1 LNVPGW
7 LNRLIA
13 TPVETTQDADEAVS
27 AVSPGDDLLAA
38 RLRGTARPVPIER
51 GEIVDFPLKAVPQE
65 FPFRAGGALPVRGP
79 RHART
84 GGPGAPAPAAA
95 PAPPEPTDPP
105 TVPATRPVI
114 RKDHTMG
121 NVDVIL
127 KDAMQIDGAIGVA
140 LVDYESGMTLGQNG
154 GTVINLEVAA
164 AGNTDVV
171 RAKLRTL
178 DELGLQETI
187 HDILI
192 TLDTQYHLI
201 RMLTAA
207 DARGLFLYLVLDKS
221 QADLDKARHQL
232 ATLERR
238 LEL

>member
-1 LNVPGW
+1 MSAGAVDLRGGPDVLNVPGW
-7 LNRLIA
+7 LSRLIA
-13 TPVETTQDADEAVS
+13 TPVEAAQDVDDDAVGGVQAGDE
-27 AVSPGDDLLAA
+27 LLAA

-51 GEIVDFPLKAVPQE
+51 GEAIDFPLTAQLQE
-65 FPFRAGGALPVRGP
+65 FPFRAGEALPVRG
-79 RHART
+79 ART
-84 GGPGAPAPAAA
+84 GTQPARPAPPAA
-95 PAPPEPTDPP
+95 PADP
-105 TVPATRPVI
+105 TV
-114 RKDHTMG
+114 G
-121 NVDVIL
+121 NVDIVL
-127 KDAMQIDGAIGVA
+127 KDAMQIDGAVGVA
-140 LVDYESGMTLGQNG
+140 LVDHESGRPLGRHG
-154 GTVINLEVAA
+154 GTVIDLDVAA

-221 QADLDKARHQL
+221 QADLDMARHQL

>member
-1 LNVPGW
+1 MNVPGW

-13 TPVETTQDADEAVS
+13 TPVETTQDVDEAVS

-84 GGPGAPAPAAA
+84 GGPAVPPGPAAP
-95 PAPPEPTDPP
+95 PAVPTDPP
-105 TVPATRPVI
+105 TAPATRPII

-154 GTVINLEVAA
+154 GSGINLEVAA

-171 RAKLRTL
+171 RSKLRTL
-178 DELGLQETI
+178 DALGIQDTI
-187 HDILI
+187 QDILI

-201 RMLTAA
+201 RMMSGA
-207 DARGLFLYLVLDKS
+207 DARGLFLYLALNKG
-221 QADLDKARHQL
+221 QANLAMARHQL